1 MTDDSA
7 RQQAIQLL
15 HQRRGFTNYVIGA
28 VVVSLF
34 MVLIWALS
42 GRGYFWPVWVMGGFL
57 IGGIFYGVNQ
67 LMNKPLTEDQIQ
79 REMQKGS

>member
-7 RQQAIQLL
+7 RQQAIQRL
-15 HQRRGFTNYVIGA
+15 HQRRGFVNYIIGA

-34 MVLIWALS
+34 MVLIWAPS
-42 GRGYFWPVWVMGGFL
+42 GRGYFWPAWVMGGFL
-57 IGGIFYGVNQ
+57 IGAIFYGVNQ
-67 LMNKPLTEDQIQ
+67 AMNKPLTEDQIQ

>member
-7 RQQAIQLL
+7 RQQAIQRL
-15 HQRRGFTNYVIGA
+15 HQRRGFTNYIIGA
-28 VVVSLF
+28 VVISLF

-57 IGGIFYGVNQ
+57 IGAIFYGVNQ
-67 LMNKPLTEDQIQ
+67 MMNKPLTEDQIQ

>member
-7 RQQAIQLL
+7 RQQAIQRL
-15 HQRRGFTNYVIGA
+15 HQRRGFLNYVIGA

-34 MVLIWALS
+34 MVVIWFLS
-42 GRGYFWPVWVMGGFL
+42 GRGSFWPIWVMGGFL

-67 LMNKPLTEDQIQ
+67 MMNKPLTEDQIQ

>member
-7 RQQAIQLL
+7 RQQAIQRL
-15 HQRRGFTNYVIGA
+15 HQRRGFLNYVVGA
-28 VVVSLF
+28 IVVSLF

-42 GRGYFWPVWVMGGFL
+42 GQGYFWPVWVMGGFL
-57 IGGIFYGVNQ
+57 IGGIFYGVNM
-67 LMNKPLTEDQIQ
+67 LMSKPISEDQIQ

>member
-1 MTDDSA
+1 M
-7 RQQAIQLL
+7 I
-15 HQRRGFTNYVIGA
+15 V
-28 VVVSLF
+28 
-34 MVLIWALS
+34 IWALS

-57 IGGIFYGVNQ
+57 IGAIFYGVNT

>member
-1 MTDDSA
+1 MSDDKA
-7 RQQAIQLL
+7 RQQAIHRL
-15 HQRRGFTNYVIGA
+15 HQRRGFINYVVGA

-34 MVLIWALS
+34 MVVIWALS

-57 IGGIFYGVNQ
+57 VGGIFYGVNTM
-67 LMNKPLTEDQIQ
+67 MNKPLTEDQIQ

>member
-1 MTDDSA
+1 MSDDSA
-7 RQQAIQLL
+7 RQQAIQRL
-15 HQRRGFTNYVIGA
+15 HQRRGFVNFIVGA
-28 VVVSLF
+28 IVVSLF

>member
-1 MTDDSA
+1 MTDDTS
-7 RQQAIQLL
+7 RQQAIQRL
-15 HQRRGFTNYVIGA
+15 HQRRGFINYIIGA
-28 VVVSLF
+28 VVISLF

-57 IGGIFYGVNQ
+57 LGGNFYGVNNV
-67 LMNKPLTEDQIQ
+67 MNKPLTEDQIQ